1 MRSHLHHYQL
11 VIHLCKLKHRAKK
24 GPAQG
29 RMGHL
34 DPRSLCEPPFCL
46 SKQYRIR
53 FLETPKP
60 CTWEKHLA
68 GTGERMTLGEIRGR
82 FLQLGLHTAHGN
94 MQFSSAQATVFK
106 SHLRAS
112 HMTLAFWWKC
122 PNFSTEL
129 FFFSFHGT
137 DGKIF
142 ISNNFM
148 EEIVIS
154 TPFACVREVSY
165 VSTKAAVCS
174 LCSHLR
180 CREDTLN

>member
-129 FFFSFHGT
+129 FFF
-137 DGKIF
+137 
-142 ISNNFM
+142 
-148 EEIVIS
+148 
-154 TPFACVREVSY
+154 PFTEQMARFSSRITSWRKLLFPPPLLACVRFHMLAR
-165 VSTKAAVCS
+165 KQ
-174 LCSHLR
+174 LCVVFAHT
-180 CREDTLN
+180 CDAEKTL